1 MRIVGA
7 GFTRGEYLT
16 GSGGQQLALR
26 VSWGNRLGSANH
38 GTGGC
43 VRLGGWRGLSPFRTL
58 FFHADRTVVITLK
71 TVALRSMRTGR
82 PYPSKSKAE
91 LGQMGVIKALESAW
105 VQKQADFWK

>member
-26 VSWGNRLGSANH
+26 VSWG
-38 GTGGC
+38 GTGWGPQIT
-43 VRLGGWRGLSPFRTL
+43 VLGGLCAPGRVEGIVPFSHTL

-71 TVALRSMRTGR
+71 NRGLALHADWRDLI
-82 PYPSKSKAE
+82 PPKSKAE

-105 VQKQADFWK
+105 VRKTG